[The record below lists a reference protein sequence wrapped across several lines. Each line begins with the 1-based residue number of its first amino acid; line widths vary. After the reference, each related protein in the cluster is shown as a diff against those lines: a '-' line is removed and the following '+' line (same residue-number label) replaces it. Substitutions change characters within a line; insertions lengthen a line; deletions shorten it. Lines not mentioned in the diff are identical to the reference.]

1 MIDFLDQLSRN
12 YLSFIDASE
21 TPFPNRRFPN
31 GRILVAW
38 VLLVSAG
45 LLEIV
50 WAIALKYSDGFTQ
63 LWPSIVGLV
72 AALVSFVLLTMA
84 LKSLPVG
91 TAYAVWVGIGAVG
104 VAITG
109 MVALGESMSPIRLIL
124 LALILIG
131 VAGLK
136 IVES

>member
-1 MIDFLDQLSRN
+1 
-12 YLSFIDASE
+12 
-21 TPFPNRRFPN
+21 
-31 GRILVAW
+31 VAW
-38 VLLVSAG
+38 FLLIAAG

-50 WAIALKYSDGFTQ
+50 WAIALKYSAGFTE
-63 LWPSIVGLV
+63 LWPSVIGLI
-72 AALVSFVLLTMA
+72 AALVSFVLLTLA

-91 TAYAVWVGIGAVG
+91 TAYAVWVGIGTLG

-109 MVALGESMSPIRLIL
+109 MIALGESTSPIRLGL

-136 IVES
+136 IIET

>member
-1 MIDFLDQLSRN
+1 MAWFLL
-12 YLSFIDASE
+12 IA
-21 TPFPNRRFPN
+21 
-31 GRILVAW
+31 
-38 VLLVSAG
+38 AG

-50 WAIALKYSDGFTQ
+50 WAIALKYSAGFTE
-63 LWPSIVGLV
+63 LWPSVIGLI
-72 AALVSFVLLTMA
+72 AALVSFVLLTLA

-91 TAYAVWVGIGAVG
+91 TAYAVWVGIGTLG

-109 MVALGESMSPIRLIL
+109 MIALGESTSPIRLGL

-136 IVES
+136 IIET